1 MKSFSP
7 LLALLLLT
15 ACNHHSDRVTIEGEI
30 KNIRQ
35 AELYLY
41 ADNGNAE
48 RIDTIFV
55 KNGQFSITR
64 PLTSASTF
72 TLLFPNFFELP
83 IVAYPGD
90 EINVKADATHLA
102 QTIIKGND
110 ENEALTTF
118 RHATNEKSEREQS
131 LAAQQFIYDNVTTQ
145 AAIAVFK
152 RHFVRSRKPVPSEAL
167 PLLDTL
173 AAAQPQNEQL
183 AALQRNFTARM
194 LSTEGQ
200 PLPRFE
206 EVTLSGDTIKS
217 DDYTQAPTVIAL
229 WASWHRDSRA
239 LLRKLHKL
247 ETTFEHQGVKFLHVS
262 FDPSTATTKRSLH
275 RDTLHGPVIC
285 DQQCLSSPLVSTF
298 GVRSIP
304 EFILVNKNGIIVRRD
319 LEIDQLEE
327 EIKKILQ

>member
-131 LAAQQFIYDNVTTQ
+131 LAAQQFLRQCDDTGCHSRLQ
-145 AAIAVFK
+145 APLRTFAQT
-152 RHFVRSRKPVPSEAL
+152 RPVRS
-167 PLLDTL
+167 L
-173 AAAQPQNEQL
+173 A
-183 AALQRNFTARM
+183 TARHPRG
-194 LSTEGQ
+194 STTSERTARS
-200 PLPRFE
+200 PA
-206 EVTLSGDTIKS
+206 
-217 DDYTQAPTVIAL
+217 TQ
-229 WASWHRDSRA
+229 
-239 LLRKLHKL
+239 
-247 ETTFEHQGVKFLHVS
+247 
-262 FDPSTATTKRSLH
+262 
-275 RDTLHGPVIC
+275 LHGSHA
-285 DQQCLSSPLVSTF
+285 QHR
-298 GVRSIP
+298 RSALAP
-304 EFILVNKNGIIVRRD
+304 F
-319 LEIDQLEE
+319 
-327 EIKKILQ
+327 